1 MRYDGVL
8 MSKPEVKRGAGR
20 PSGPSLFGLLK
31 PYRGLVIGLVVMTIA
46 GNGLN
51 LIVPRVIANA
61 IDFYGQQG
69 IVPTTL
75 VLEFSA
81 VAFGIF
87 FFSYLQTVVQTYASE
102 TVARDL
108 RTRLVDKI
116 STQDNAYIQQITPA
130 KLLTNLTSDIDAIK
144 MFVSQAVANITSSYF
159 LIIGAS
165 ILLLSINW
173 KLAIGVL
180 AVLPIIGVTF
190 ALVLR
195 KVRVLFKKGQEAI
208 DWLNKVINE
217 SILGSALIRLVN
229 SHHYEYDKFLAANTE
244 ARRISLSILRL
255 FASLIPVIIFCTNV
269 ATLMIL
275 TVGGRFVIQGSMTI
289 GQFTAFNSYLAIL
302 IFPVIII
309 GFMSNVIAQAT
320 ASYARIAMV
329 LNMPIKKE
337 TGTVISTLRGDI
349 ALRDVSVKLGG
360 KEVLKS
366 VSFSAP
372 RGTRTAVIGPTA
384 AGKTQLLYLLTG
396 LLKPTSGTLEYDG
409 RNIEEYDKPSLHMQV
424 GFVFQDSILFNL
436 TLRENIAFSKTVKDE
451 DLEKAITTAELK
463 DFIESLPQRLDT
475 VVSERGTS
483 LSGGQKQ
490 RIMLT
495 RALALNPKILLLD
508 DFTARVDTN
517 TERKILENV
526 RRNYPGI
533 TLLSVTQKVASVE
546 DYDQIILLME
556 GEVLASGTHAQLLQT
571 SPEYVQIYDSQRSTS
586 HYELHASQSQ

>member
-1 MRYDGVL
+1 
-8 MSKPEVKRGAGR
+8 MSKPATAR
-20 PSGPSLFGLLK
+20 PARRPPGPSLFGLLK
-31 PYRGLVIGLVVMTIA
+31 PYRGLVIALVVMTIA

-51 LIVPRVIANA
+51 LIVPRVISNA
-61 IDFYGQQG
+61 IDFYGQQR
-69 IVPTTL
+69 IVPATL
-75 VLEFSA
+75 VIEFSA

-87 FFSYLQTVVQTYASE
+87 LFSYLQTVVQTYASE

-116 STQDNAYIQQITPA
+116 STQDHAYIQQITPA
-130 KLLTNLTSDIDAIK
+130 KLLTNLTSDIDAVK

-173 KLAIGVL
+173 KLALGVL
-180 AVLPIIGVTF
+180 AVLPIIGITF

-217 SILGSALIRLVN
+217 SILGAALIRLVN
-229 SHHYEYDKFLAANTE
+229 SQQLEYDKFVAANTE

-275 TVGGRFVIQGSMTI
+275 TVGGRFVIQGSMTL

-320 ASYARIAMV
+320 ASYGRIAMV
-329 LNMPIKKE
+329 LNAPDRKE
-337 TGTVISTLRGDI
+337 TGTVVSDLRGDI
-349 ALRDVSVKLGG
+349 SVRDVSVKLGG
-360 KEVLKS
+360 KDILKN
-366 VSFSAP
+366 VSFIAK
-372 RGTRTAVIGPTA
+372 RGTRNAVIGPTA

-396 LLKPTSGTLEYDG
+396 LLKPTSGTVEYDG
-409 RNIEEYDKPSLHMQV
+409 RNIDEYVKQSLHMQV

-436 TLRENIAFSKTVKDE
+436 TLRENLAFSKTVKDE

-463 DFIESLPQRLDT
+463 DFIDSLPQRLDT

-490 RIMLT
+490 RIMLA

-508 DFTARVDTN
+508 DFTARVDSN

-533 TLLSVTQKVASVE
+533 TLLSVTQKIASVE
-546 DYDQIILLME
+546 DYDQIVLLME
-556 GEVLASGTHAQLLQT
+556 GEILASGTHAHLLEI